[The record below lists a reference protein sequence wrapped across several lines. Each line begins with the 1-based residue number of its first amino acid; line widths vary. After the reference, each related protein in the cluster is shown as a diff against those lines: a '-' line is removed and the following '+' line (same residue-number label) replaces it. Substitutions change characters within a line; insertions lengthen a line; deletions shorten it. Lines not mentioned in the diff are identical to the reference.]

1 MSAQYPAL
9 VLNADFRPVSVFP
22 LSTLPWQD
30 AVRAVVRG
38 VVSVVAEYDKVVHSP
53 STDMRLPSVI
63 ALREYQKVDRHVA
76 FTRYN
81 VFLRDHF
88 TCQYCGEK
96 KSVKDLQF
104 EHVIPRS
111 KGGKTCWTNICA
123 ACDACNST
131 KADHTHMKPLRMPV
145 KPTAWQLLLESQ
157 KYPQNY
163 LHEDWLSFM
172 YWDSELQT

>member
-1 MSAQYPAL
+1 MTMQYPAL

-22 LSTLPWQD
+22 LSTLSWQD
-30 AVRAVVRG
+30 AIRAVVRG

-53 STDMRLPSVI
+53 TTTMHIPSVI

-104 EHVIPRS
+104 EHVVPRS

-131 KADHTHMKPLRMPV
+131 KADHTHMKPLRLPV
-145 KPTAWQLLLESQ
+145 KPTAWQLLAESQ
-157 KYPQNY
+157 KYPTGY
-163 LHEDWLSFM
+163 LHESWIDYMF
-172 YWDSELQT
+172 WDTELQP